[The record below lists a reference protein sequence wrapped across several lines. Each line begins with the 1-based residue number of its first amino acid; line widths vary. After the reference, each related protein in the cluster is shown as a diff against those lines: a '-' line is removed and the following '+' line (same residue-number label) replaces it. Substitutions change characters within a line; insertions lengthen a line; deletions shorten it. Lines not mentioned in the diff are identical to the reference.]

1 MLVKQLSVFME
12 NRPGRL
18 YKLTNALGKAGID
31 FVTLSIADTKDF
43 GIVRFIARD
52 NERAYEILK
61 KEGFTVGITELIG
74 VEVDDKPNALAEV
87 VALMEEANMNI
98 EYLYSFVLTNHNS
111 AKILMRVED
120 TDRAVRLLE
129 GKGIR
134 LPFSTEPTP
143 RRGPGTG
150 TAPAPGTTSSFSTA
164 AASPWVGTP
173 SSAPPGPLI
182 RSSSWCSRT
191 TGSIRRPAG
200 RRT

>member
-111 AKILMRVED
+111 AKICWREKEFGFFPKRFYKIAFIEMAGSVVRRNPLFTSMSRYMKILQSIQFNQYLLQNRRKKLTIYRQVEGY
-120 TDRAVRLLE
+120 TRIT
-129 GKGIR
+129 KY
-134 LPFSTEPTP
+134 F
-143 RRGPGTG
+143 
-150 TAPAPGTTSSFSTA
+150 
-164 AASPWVGTP
+164 W
-173 SSAPPGPLI
+173 
-182 RSSSWCSRT
+182 RSIWQ
-191 TGSIRRPAG
+191 AK
-200 RRT
+200 

>member
-31 FVTLSIADTKDF
+31 FVTLSIADTKDY
-43 GIVRFIARD
+43 GSVRFNARAT
-52 NERAYEILK
+52 ERASARPK
-61 KEGFTVGITELIG
+61 QEGGTVGITELIG

-134 LPFSTEPTP
+134 LLSEKI
-143 RRGPGTG
+143 
-150 TAPAPGTTSSFSTA
+150 
-164 AASPWVGTP
+164 
-173 SSAPPGPLI
+173 L
-182 RSSSWCSRT
+182 
-191 TGSIRRPAG
+191 
-200 RRT
+200 